1 MGRWQVGHTTRTAA
15 ADRSTVVRSASPRT
29 HNSTP
34 DGSDSS
40 VGSAGG
46 LRAAAPAVS
55 IAAST
60 RPTIAARSPDS
71 STIADALTPS
81 GWSPRMPATITIFRW
96 SPLPTGAPDTGAFV
110 GVSPVDPVGAGSVA
124 VGSVAV
130 GSVAVG
136 SVASVVEMSV
146 GSGAVVVV
154 GSVSAGFAVVALRVR
169 RVVVA
174 MVNYLHREWCGIRIR
189 ETRGALLFPVR
200 RAGCLRPHVHGRSA
214 PPVCQRRF
222 SRLFVRCFSPVT
234 IGLLAA
240 TRRRVFVP
248 RGRCA
253 GLCRACGRCATV
265 GPQAPGVS
273 RYGATGGSMTE
284 YAPEQCRTRIRSIVA
299 ESQGAVWWLE
309 SLHDSGSIGSIR
321 IGAK

>member
-40 VGSAGG
+40 AG
-46 LRAAAPAVS
+46 LRTAAPAVS

-96 SPLPTGAPDTGAFV
+96 SPLPTGAPDTGAPETGAPDTGAFAR
-110 GVSPVDPVGAGSVA
+110 VSPVDVSMASAGAGSVA
-124 VGSVAV
+124 VGAVVSVGVSA
-130 GSVAVG
+130 
-136 SVASVVEMSV
+136 
-146 GSGAVVVV
+146 GSGAAAV
-154 GSVSAGFAVVALRVR
+154 GSVSAGVAAAVVLRVR

-189 ETRGALLFPVR
+189 ETRGALSVSGSPGRLFAAPRPWTLCTAGLSTPVFKTLCSVLFRRSRRASVR
-200 RAGCLRPHVHGRSA
+200 RP
-214 PPVCQRRF
+214 
-222 SRLFVRCFSPVT
+222 
-234 IGLLAA
+234 A
-240 TRRRVFVP
+240 TRIRAAWPLCRPLPGDRAVRHSWATGAGRDPP
-248 RGRCA
+248 RGHRRLDD
-253 GLCRACGRCATV
+253 GIRAR
-265 GPQAPGVS
+265 
-273 RYGATGGSMTE
+273 
-284 YAPEQCRTRIRSIVA
+284 QCRTRIRSIVA
-299 ESQGAVWWLE
+299 ESQGAVRWLE

>member
-34 DGSDSS
+34 DASDSS
-40 VGSAGG
+40 AGSPGD
-46 LRAAAPAVS
+46 LRTAAPAVS

-60 RPTIAARSPDS
+60 RPTMAARSPDS

-81 GWSPRMPATITIFRW
+81 GWSPRMPATITIWRW
-96 SPLPTGAPDTGAFV
+96 SPLPTGAPDTGAPDTGAPDTGAF
-110 GVSPVDPVGAGSVA
+110 AGSVA
-124 VGSVAV
+124 VGSVAVAVAVAVAV

-154 GSVSAGFAVVALRVR
+154 VVGSVSAGFAAVVLRAR

-189 ETRGALLFPVR
+189 KRAMRFPFPVR
-200 RAGCLRPHVHGRSA
+200 RGCCLRPHVHGRSA
-214 PPVCQRRF
+214 PAGCQHPF
-222 SRLFVRCFSPVT
+222 PRLFVTYFSNGQGGP
-234 IGLLAA
+234 
-240 TRRRVFVP
+240 
-248 RGRCA
+248 
-253 GLCRACGRCATV
+253 RCAT
-265 GPQAPGVS
+265 G
-273 RYGATGGSMTE
+273 GAYCWACRPLCRSLTGDW
-284 YAPEQCRTRIRSIVA
+284 AWVR
-299 ESQGAVWWLE
+299 
-309 SLHDSGSIGSIR
+309 
-321 IGAK
+321 